1 MEKARVFQLANPETL
16 VLVTADHEC
25 AGVAI
30 IGASTVTNAALQT
43 RAASGGGQAQLRD
56 AIIGTGTAAAPQF
69 PALVGTYESA
79 GFPQY
84 PRLVAGDGYPATTD
98 VDFRMLI
105 GYASNADRYEDW
117 LTNAQPAHDSQQP
130 FDTVAPLS
138 TYPRIFTND
147 SNGAVN
153 PLRPVRDQ
161 GGAFLITGQV
171 ADTVAA
177 HTGGDIPISALGRG
191 AALFTGVQDNTDVFF
206 RAMQAAIGGAK

>member
-1 MEKARVFQLANPETL
+1 MPSSAP
-16 VLVTADHEC
+16 
-25 AGVAI
+25 
-30 IGASTVTNAALQT
+30 
-43 RAASGGGQAQLRD
+43 
-56 AIIGTGTAAAPQF
+56 APQF

-84 PRLVAGDGYPATTD
+84 PRLITDDGYPATTD

-138 TYPRIFTND
+138 TYPRINANGGEGT
-147 SNGAVN
+147 GAVN
-153 PLRPVRDQ
+153 PSRPLRDS
-161 GGAFLITGQV
+161 GGAFFITGQV

-191 AALFTGVQDNTDVFF
+191 ASLFTGVQDNTDVFF
-206 RAMQAAIGGAK
+206 KAMQAAIGGAR